1 MSELAH
7 QIETRSTV
15 LVVEDE
21 AHICELLTDALEAEG
36 LEPVCAQSAA
46 EAFEVIRQRK
56 AFACMILD
64 VNLREGMT
72 GHDVA
77 RFARSIDPALP
88 VVFVSGQSSPDS
100 VNANGV
106 PGAVFVA
113 KPFTAAE
120 LMAKVHMVVGDNDD
134 GEG

>member
-7 QIETRSTV
+7 QIENRSTV

-21 AHICELLTDALEAEG
+21 AHVCELLSDILEAEG
-36 LEPVCAQSAA
+36 LEPVCAQSAD
-46 EAFEVIRQRK
+46 EAFEVIRERK
-56 AFACMILD
+56 AFACMVLD

-72 GHDVA
+72 GYDVA

-88 VVFVSGQSSPDS
+88 VVFVSGESTRDS

-113 KPFTAAE
+113 KPFTGAE
-120 LMAKVHMVVGDNDD
+120 LMARVHMLVGDNDD
-134 GEG
+134 AEA